1 MIAFSILCDKS
12 RSVSRVQYTN
22 LFLVLLILPICMIGG
37 SSSILCIGS
46 DGHIAL
52 EVGADGSCNGSAHDE
67 HESECDCDEGDQDC
81 RHNANCCGDCNDVAL
96 EIEDG
101 VQQRTSQEVSV
112 SVQIAPIIVY
122 ALAILE
128 SRNIPLISPDQT
140 SPLILDIP
148 LESLRT
154 IRLLI

>member
-1 MIAFSILCDKS
+1 
-12 RSVSRVQYTN
+12 
-22 LFLVLLILPICMIGG
+22 
-37 SSSILCIGS
+37 
-46 DGHIAL
+46 
-52 EVGADGSCNGSAHDE
+52 
-67 HESECDCDEGDQDC
+67 
-81 RHNANCCGDCNDVAL
+81 L

-128 SRNIPLISPDQT
+128 SRNLPLISPDQT
-140 SPLILDIP
+140 SPLIFDIP